1 MVWYSHL
8 SEFSTVCG
16 DPHSQNVGIVSKAE
30 KDVFPKLS
38 CFLDNPVD
46 SGNLLSGSYAF
57 SKTSL
62 NIREFTVHAL
72 LKPLL
77 QDFEHYF
84 ISV

>member
-62 NIREFTVHAL
+62 NIWNFMDHIL
-72 LKPLL
+72 LKAGLET
-77 QDFEHYF
+77 FELYF
-84 ISV
+84 ASV